1 MNGEGCLDHCVTR
14 TAYSMS
20 VVDSLKGALS
30 VELLN
35 KVTFCV
41 LDLETTGASPS
52 SAGIT
57 EIGAIKYLGGHEI
70 GRFQTF
76 INPNTPIPAA
86 IVLLTGITDSM
97 VRNAPKIGE
106 VLEDLQ
112 VFIGDSVIV
121 AHNARFDLGF
131 INSALLMHDHA
142 ELRNEVVDTVSLA
155 RRIVRNEVPNC
166 KLRTLASVLKLA
178 HQPSHRA
185 INDVLATG
193 DLLHFL
199 IERASGYGVS
209 TLSELVA
216 LTKFAAHPEAKKLPL
231 TDDLPRSPGVYMFLD
246 ASGEVLYVG
255 KAANIRQRV
264 RSYFGTNDSRKKIG
278 SLLRLTHDIG
288 FIETPDPVTAE
299 VLESR
304 IIGKL
309 LPRYNYVGTRREKYC
324 YIRLT
329 THEEWPRLVIT
340 KSTSQKGVY
349 IGPIR
354 SRSTARNCIDAIE
367 SVVPLR
373 RCTVRM
379 GKNYKPDPDATTCSA
394 ARLGLAFCPC
404 SGSADATQYTQVV
417 QLVHDTLTQKSTEV
431 VERLENKMA
440 AHAKNQRYEEA
451 SIVRDRIDTLSS
463 VLQKHWKADALR
475 AEGDFIL
482 ADQDINYC
490 ISSGIL
496 LQTIKDGE
504 VFEPTIKFS
513 VGVSANGRPTELGSS
528 LGLLIGAPVIQSD
541 RSQLVSSDCSD
552 ELMCMVRLKESLNS
566 AGLADAL

>member
-1 MNGEGCLDHCVTR
+1 MNGEDCLDHCVTR

-20 VVDSLKGALS
+20 VVDSSKGALS

-35 KVTFCV
+35 EVTFCV
-41 LDLETTGASPS
+41 LDLETTGSSPGS
-52 SAGIT
+52 SSIT
-57 EIGAIKYLGGHEI
+57 EIGAIKYQGGHEI

-76 INPNTPIPAA
+76 INPETPIPAA

-97 VRNAPKIGE
+97 VRDAPKIGE
-106 VLEDLQ
+106 VLEELL
-112 VFIGDSVIV
+112 VFISDAVIV

-131 INSALLMHDHA
+131 INSALLIHDHA
-142 ELRNEVVDTVSLA
+142 ELRNEVVDTVALA
-155 RRIVRNEVPNC
+155 RRMVRNEVPNC
-166 KLRTLASVLKLA
+166 KLRTLAACLKLA

-216 LTKFAAHPEAKKLPL
+216 LTKFAAHPEARKLPL
-231 TDDLPRSPGVYMFLD
+231 TDDLPRCPGVYMFID
-246 ASGEVLYVG
+246 GSGEVLYVG

-264 RSYFGTNDSRKKIG
+264 RSYFGTHDSRKKIG

-299 VLESR
+299 VLEVR
-304 IIGKL
+304 IIGNL
-309 LPRYNYVGTRREKYC
+309 RPRYNYVGTRREKYC
-324 YIRLT
+324 YVRLT

-340 KSTSQKGVY
+340 KSSSQKGVY
-349 IGPIR
+349 IGPVK
-354 SRSTARNCIDAIE
+354 SRSTARNVIDAIE

-379 GKNYKPDPDATTCSA
+379 GKNYKPDAEATTCSA

-404 SGSADATQYTQVV
+404 SGSVDASKYAEVV
-417 QLVHDTLTQKSTEV
+417 QLVHDTLMQKSTEV
-431 VERLENKMA
+431 IARLENKMA

-451 SIVRDRIDTLSS
+451 SVVRDRIDTLSS

-482 ADQDINYC
+482 VGQDINYR

-496 LQTIKDGE
+496 LQTIKDGHA
-504 VFEPTIKFS
+504 FEPTVKFS
-513 VGVSANGRPTELGSS
+513 VGVSANGKPTELGSS

-541 RSQLVSSDCSD
+541 CSQLVSSDCSD

>member
-20 VVDSLKGALS
+20 VVDASKGALS

-35 KVTFCV
+35 EVTFCV
-41 LDLETTGASPS
+41 LDLETTGSSPGTS
-52 SAGIT
+52 GIT
-57 EIGAIKYLGGHEI
+57 EIGAIKYRGGHEI
-70 GRFQTF
+70 GRFETF
-76 INPNTPIPAA
+76 INPETSIPAA

-97 VRNAPKIGE
+97 VRDAPKIGE
-106 VLEDLQ
+106 VLEELLA
-112 VFIGDSVIV
+112 FIGDSVFV

-131 INSALLMHDHA
+131 VNSALLMHDHA

-155 RRIVRNEVPNC
+155 RRLVRNEVPNC
-166 KLRTLASVLKLA
+166 KLRTLAACLKLA

-199 IERASGYGVS
+199 IERSSGYGVS
-209 TLSELVA
+209 TLPELIA

-231 TDDLPRSPGVYMFLD
+231 TDDLPRCPGVYMFID

-264 RSYFGTNDSRKKIG
+264 RSYFGTHDSRKKIG

-299 VLESR
+299 VLEVR
-304 IIGKL
+304 IIGNL
-309 LPRYNYVGTRREKYC
+309 RPRYNYVGTRREKYC
-324 YIRLT
+324 YVRLT

-340 KSTSQKGVY
+340 KSSSQKGVY

-354 SRSTARNCIDAIE
+354 SRSAARNIVDAIE

-379 GKNYKPDPDATTCSA
+379 GKNYKPDAEATTCSA

-404 SGSADATQYTQVV
+404 SGSVDASKYAEVV
-417 QLVHDTLTQKSTEV
+417 QLVHDTLIQKSTEV
-431 VERLENKMA
+431 MTRLQNKMDE
-440 AHAKNQRYEEA
+440 HSKNQRYEEA
-451 SIVRDRIDTLSS
+451 SVIRDRMDTLSS
-463 VLQKHWKADALR
+463 ILQKHWKADALR
-475 AEGDFIL
+475 AEGDFVITEN
-482 ADQDINYC
+482 DIDYQ
-490 ISSGIL
+490 ISSGVL
-496 LQTIKDGE
+496 LQTLKDGN
-504 VFEPTIKFS
+504 VFEPTIKFA
-513 VGVSANGRPTELGSS
+513 VGANADGVPTRLVFN
-528 LGLLIGAPVIQSD
+528 LQLLIGVPEIQKD
-541 RSQLVSSDCSD
+541 RAQQVSSDCSD
-552 ELMCMVRLKESLNS
+552 EVMCMVRLKESLRL
-566 AGLADAL
+566 AG